1 LWKNQHFDK
10 PPPTQKR
17 TGEKSVK
24 KNWSI
29 LFGLAILTASVAVG
43 CQTGNPFN
51 TWGGPPANPYA
62 SQPPYQPAGPV
73 GPNPYGSPAMSG
85 NAPSYGAP
93 AYGAPAGYGG
103 QPVGSGPAPASSM
116 GSGSR

>member
-1 LWKNQHFDK
+1 M
-10 PPPTQKR
+10 
-17 TGEKSVK
+17 K

-29 LFGLAILTASVAVG
+29 IFGLAILTASVAVG

-62 SQPPYQPAGPV
+62 AQAPYQPAGPA
-73 GPNPYGSPAMSG
+73 GANPYGAPATPG

-93 AYGAPAGYGG
+93 SGYGG
-103 QPVGSGPAPASSM
+103 QPVGSGPAPVNNM
-116 GSGSR
+116 GLGSR